1 MLCSNCK
8 KNTANFYYKY
18 KHGNETVE
26 LHLCEECAKKLGY
39 IGSDS
44 HSIDFTDMLSNF
56 FTFPALKTKA
66 VPIIKCE
73 KCGETYEEFKKTG
86 KLGCEKCYE
95 TFNDTLDSVLGN
107 IQTSLSHK
115 GKIPG
120 DRGEEIAKT
129 KKINSL
135 KDELR
140 KCILEEKYEK
150 AAELRDI
157 IKKMESGGDE

>member
-18 KHGNETVE
+18 KHGSETVE
-26 LHLCEECAKKLGY
+26 LHLCEQCAKKLGY
-39 IGSDS
+39 IANDS
-44 HSIDFTDMLSNF
+44 HSIDFNDMLSNF
-56 FTFPALKTKA
+56 FTFPVVKTKT
-66 VPIIKCE
+66 VPTVKCTS
-73 KCGETYEEFKKTG
+73 CGETYDEFKKTG
-86 KLGCEKCYE
+86 KLGCPDCYGV
-95 TFNDTLDSVLGN
+95 FSDTLETVLGN
-107 IQTSLSHK
+107 IQSSLLHK

-135 KDELR
+135 KDELK

>member
-18 KHGNETVE
+18 KHGNEAVE
-26 LHLCEECAKKLGY
+26 LHLCEDCAKKLGY
-39 IGSDS
+39 IKNES

-56 FTFPALKTKA
+56 FTFPVVKS

-73 KCGETYEEFKKTG
+73 KCGETYEEFRKNG

-95 TFNDTLDSVLGN
+95 TFSDTLETLLGN

-120 DRGEEIAKT
+120 ERGEEIAKT

-135 KDELR
+135 KDELK

-150 AAELRDI
+150 AAKLRDV
-157 IKKMESGGDE
+157 IKNLENGGEA

>member
-39 IGSDS
+39 ITND
-44 HSIDFTDMLSNF
+44 IMQNDFHDMLSNF
-56 FTFPALKTKA
+56 FTFPVVKTKT
-66 VPIIKCE
+66 VPTIKCE

-86 KLGCEKCYE
+86 KLGCPECYGV
-95 TFNDTLDSVLGN
+95 FSDTLDSVLGN
-107 IQTSLSHK
+107 IQSSLSHK

-157 IKKMESGGDE
+157 IKKIESGGDE

>member
-18 KHGNETVE
+18 KHGNEAVE

-39 IGSDS
+39 IANDS
-44 HSIDFTDMLSNF
+44 ITSEFTDMLSNF
-56 FTFPALKTKA
+56 FTFPAVKSNVTLGKR
-66 VPIIKCE
+66 CE
-73 KCGETYEEFKKTG
+73 QCGETYEAFKKTG
-86 KLGCEKCYE
+86 KLGCPDCYE
-95 TFNDTLDSVLGN
+95 VFSDTLETLLGN
-107 IQTSLSHK
+107 IQSSTSHK

-120 DRGEEIAKT
+120 DKGEAIAKA

-135 KDELR
+135 KDELK

-150 AAELRDI
+150 AAELRDK
-157 IKKMESGGDE
+157 IKSLENGGDE